1 MLFLVVLLESEA
13 ANPFVATF
21 IQILDDKG
29 PTVCWCQ
36 EAPLFVFWKK
46 KPYERSNN
54 ECQEMKKKKGKT
66 NPELPKTRN
75 WYDYVHCFEKCVRQ
89 VVGLVH
95 IVNNRFRC
103 CSDKWRK
110 KKTLKRR
117 SLCFEEEEVL
127 FWNLISVCR
136 FISSAD
142 EDEKLVFLRVLE
154 HRKLLQMR
162 TRKLK

>member
-66 NPELPKTRN
+66 NPVLPKTRN
-75 WYDYVHCFEKCVRQ
+75 YMIMCIVSKSVCGRLLEWSTLWITDFVVAVRSEEKRRLSREEVFVLKKKSCFEIWFLSAISIFCRR
-89 VVGLVH
+89 G
-95 IVNNRFRC
+95 
-103 CSDKWRK
+103 RK
-110 KKTLKRR
+110 
-117 SLCFEEEEVL
+117 
-127 FWNLISVCR
+127 NLLSK
-136 FISSAD
+136 SSW
-142 EDEKLVFLRVLE
+142 
-154 HRKLLQMR
+154 
-162 TRKLK
+162 T

>member
-66 NPELPKTRN
+66 NPVLPKTRN
-75 WYDYVHCFEKCVRQ
+75 YMIMCIVSKSVCGRLLEWSTLWITDFVVAVRSEEKRRLSREEVFVLKKKSCFEIWF
-89 VVGLVH
+89 L
-95 IVNNRFRC
+95 
-103 CSDKWRK
+103 
-110 KKTLKRR
+110 
-117 SLCFEEEEVL
+117 
-127 FWNLISVCR
+127 
-136 FISSAD
+136 SAD
-142 EDEKLVFLRVLE
+142 FY
-154 HRKLLQMR
+154 LLQTR
-162 TRKLK
+162 TRKSSL